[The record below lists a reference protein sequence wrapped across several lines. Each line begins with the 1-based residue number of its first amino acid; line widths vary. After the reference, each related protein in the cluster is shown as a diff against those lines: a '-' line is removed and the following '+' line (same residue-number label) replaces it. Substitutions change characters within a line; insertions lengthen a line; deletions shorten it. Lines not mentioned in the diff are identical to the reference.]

1 MTIILNIY
9 HWVNLPLEVRG
20 RIRSLFNIPRS
31 SNTVVN
37 DGKLET
43 DGTTVEDF
51 KHLTEEKMQVFLN
64 SNLTDFHKLFD
75 LTVAQVMDDIAQN
88 RTSEFR
94 PIERPVAEV
103 LKQAEAII
111 NAKPKSNG
119 KKKQK

>member
-1 MTIILNIY
+1 MNIILNIY
-9 HWVNLPLEVRG
+9 HWVNLPLEVRF
-20 RIRSLFNIPRS
+20 RIRNLFNLPRS

-51 KHLTEEKMQVFLN
+51 KHLTEEKMQKFLH
-64 SNLTDFHKLFD
+64 SDITDFHKLFD
-75 LTVAQVMDDIAQN
+75 LTVAQVLEDIENKVPTA
-88 RTSEFR
+88 FK
-94 PIERPVAEV
+94 ERPVSEV
-103 LKQAEAII
+103 IKQAEGII